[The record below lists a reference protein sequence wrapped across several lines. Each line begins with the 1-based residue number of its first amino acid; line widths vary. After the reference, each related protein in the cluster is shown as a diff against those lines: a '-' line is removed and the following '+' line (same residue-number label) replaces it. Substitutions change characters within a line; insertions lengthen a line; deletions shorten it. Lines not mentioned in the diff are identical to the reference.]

1 MLEQEIETC
10 LVNKLKD
17 LKYSYH
23 PDINNRTALEN
34 NFRNKFE
41 ELNRVKLTD
50 GEFARLLDEII
61 TPDVF
66 AAAKVLRNIN
76 AFTRDD
82 GTPLNYSLVNLKDW
96 CKNHF
101 EVINQLRI
109 NTNNS
114 HHRFGSAPSS
124 CVTQEVL

>member
-1 MLEQEIETC
+1 MSEQEIETG
-10 LVNKLKD
+10 LLERLKE
-17 LKYSYH
+17 LKYSYRS
-23 PDINNRTALEN
+23 DINNRSALEN
-34 NFRNKFE
+34 NFRAKFE
-41 ELNRVKLTD
+41 DLNRVKLTE

-66 AAAKVLRNIN
+66 AAAKILRSIN

-82 GTPLNYSLVNLKDW
+82 GTPLNYSLVNLRDW

-109 NTNNS
+109 KGTSKNK
-114 HHRFGSAPSS
+114 RFAELMR
-124 CVTQEVL
+124 T